1 MNSEVF
7 EEQEH
12 LSLQIEAAQQKIV
25 ELEDE
30 LRQTEIA
37 LDALQTEREK
47 YLLLDEISDRLSNL
61 NKLGGAGLI
70 WGDEVSSDQAEKKIQ
85 LLKNQAISFDDE
97 VQQKQQNRE
106 RIKDDIQSVIAKISL
121 LNDEILLIQERAEER
136 ENEFVI
142 EREMTAPPYQD
153 MIMPWTI
160 QGEDEKRFRKIL
172 LITVLV
178 SVLLGYLIP
187 LWNIPLPDRFEP
199 VEIPERLAKL
209 IVKKEPPKPPPEVKE
224 LPQDE
229 SKQKKPKKDK
239 KPKPKEEE
247 TQIAR
252 AKAERSGLMA
262 FKDNFADLMDDAA
275 EDKLGAQA
283 RISNRGQK
291 ARSTAR
297 SLVTATA
304 TAGSSGIKTAG
315 LSRNVGGAGEGLEG
329 VSFSRVESAIGGDF
343 FGDERPLSEGPGPSR
358 TDEEIQIV
366 FDRYKAALYRIYNR
380 ELRKNPTLQG
390 KVVLRIT
397 IEPNGKVSHCKL
409 ESSDLKSPNLEKNI
423 VARVLKFNFGAKE
436 DVPALTILYPIDF
449 LPAS

>member
-1 MNSEVF
+1 MNSEVI
-7 EEQEH
+7 EEQGQI
-12 LSLQIEAAQQKIV
+12 SLQIEAAQQRIV

-30 LRQTEIA
+30 LRKTENE
-37 LDALQTEREK
+37 LDGLQTQREK
-47 YLLLDEISDRLSNL
+47 YLLLDEISDRLSKL
-61 NKLGGAGLI
+61 NKLDGAGLI
-70 WGDEVSSDQAEKKIQ
+70 WGEEVSPDEAVKKIQ
-85 LLKNQAISFDDE
+85 HMKNLAISFDDE
-97 VQQKQQNRE
+97 VQQKQQARE
-106 RIKDDIQSVIAKISL
+106 NIKDNIQSAIARISL
-121 LNDEILLIQERAEER
+121 LNDEILIIQERAEAR
-136 ENEFVI
+136 ENEFVV
-142 EREMTAPPYQD
+142 EREMTPLPYQV
-153 MIMPWTI
+153 MVMPWTI

-172 LITVLV
+172 LITLLV
-178 SVLLGYLIP
+178 SLLLGYLIP
-187 LWNIPLPDRFEP
+187 LWNIPLPERPEV

-229 SKQKKPKKDK
+229 GKKKPKDK
-239 KPKPKEEE
+239 KPKPKPEE
-247 TQIAR
+247 TKVAR

-262 FKDNFADLMDDAA
+262 FKDNFADLMDDTA
-275 EDKLGAQA
+275 EQKLGAQA
-283 RISNRGQK
+283 RISNKGMK
-291 ARSTAR
+291 ATTTQR

-304 TAGSSGIKTAG
+304 TAGSGGIKTAG
-315 LSRNVGGAGEGLEG
+315 LSRNVGGGQALEG

-397 IEPNGKVSHCKL
+397 IQPNGKVSHCKI
-409 ESSDLKSPNLEKNI
+409 ESSDLKSPGLEKNI
-423 VARVLKFNFGAKE
+423 VARVMKFNFGDKE

>member
-1 MNSEVF
+1 MNSEVI
-7 EEQEH
+7 EEQKKI
-12 LSLQIEAAQQKIV
+12 SQQIEAEQQRIV

-30 LRQTEIA
+30 LRTTEIA
-37 LDALQTEREK
+37 LDSLQEQREK
-47 YLLLDEISDRLSNL
+47 FLLLDEISDRLSKL
-61 NKLGGAGLI
+61 NKLDGAGLI
-70 WGDEVSSDQAEKKIQ
+70 WGEEVSSGLAEQKIQ
-85 LLKNQAISFDDE
+85 HMKNMAISFDDE
-97 VQQKQQNRE
+97 VQKKQHARE
-106 RIKDDIQSVIAKISL
+106 EIKDKIQSVIARISL
-121 LNDEILLIQERAEER
+121 LNDEILVVHERAEER
-136 ENEFVI
+136 ENEFVV
-142 EREMTAPPYQD
+142 EREATPLPYH
-153 MIMPWTI
+153 MMVMPWTV

-172 LITVLV
+172 LITVLI

-187 LWNIPLPDRFEP
+187 LWNIPLPDRSEP
-199 VEIPERLAKL
+199 VEIPERLARL

-229 SKQKKPKKDK
+229 SKKKKKPDD
-239 KPKPKEEE
+239 KPKPKKEE

-275 EDKLGAQA
+275 EEKLGAQA

-304 TAGSSGIKTAG
+304 TGGSGGIKTAG
-315 LSRNVGGAGEGLEG
+315 LSRNVAGAGEGLEG

-343 FGDERPLSEGPGPSR
+343 FGDERPLSDGPGPSR

-390 KVVLRIT
+390 KVVLRMT
-397 IEPNGKVSHCKL
+397 IEPNGKVSHCKI

-423 VARVLKFNFGAKE
+423 VARVLKFNFGAKA
-436 DVPALTILYPIDF
+436 DVPALSILYPIDF

>member
-1 MNSEVF
+1 MNSQVF
-7 EEQEH
+7 EEQEQI
-12 LSLQIEAAQQKIV
+12 SLQIEAAQQKIV

-30 LRQTEIA
+30 LRKTDIA
-37 LDALQTEREK
+37 LDGLHTQSEK
-47 YLLLDEISDRLSNL
+47 YRLLDEISDRLSML
-61 NKLGGAGLI
+61 NKLDGAGLV
-70 WGDEVSSDQAEKKIQ
+70 WGDEVSSDQAEQKIQ
-85 LLKNQAISFDDE
+85 QLKNQAIIFDDE
-97 VQQKQQNRE
+97 VLLKQQARE
-106 RIKDDIQSVIAKISL
+106 RIKDGIQSVIAKISL
-121 LNDEILLIQERAEER
+121 LNDEILVIQERAEER

-142 EREMTAPPYQD
+142 EREMVAPPYQD
-153 MIMPWTI
+153 MVMPWTI

-229 SKQKKPKKDK
+229 SKEKKPRKD
-239 KPKPKEEE
+239 KPKPKKEE

-252 AKAERSGLMA
+252 AKAESSGLMA

-304 TAGSSGIKTAG
+304 TGGSGGIKTAG

-343 FGDERPLSEGPGPSR
+343 FGDERPLSDGPGPSR

-390 KVVLRIT
+390 KVVLRMT
-397 IEPNGKVSHCKL
+397 IEPNGKVSHCKI

-423 VARVLKFNFGAKE
+423 VARVLKFNFGPKE
-436 DVPALTILYPIDF
+436 DVPALSILYPIDF